1 MINSGS
7 LFSKKK
13 RNKYL
18 IKNAY
23 HYDEILWLKEKIS
36 KDINFTSDI
45 RSKSLLEKNHFTS
58 HYLFYLDKSNLKKEI
73 KIFVDKNN
81 IKLFSFVKNNS
92 RNFFYEII
100 SDCKEILHSK
110 NFKKKR
116 RNFLVSDQFI
126 TREIFKLDLTN
137 KKCEIE

>member
-1 MINSGS
+1 M
-7 LFSKKK
+7 
-13 RNKYL
+13 
-18 IKNAY
+18 
-23 HYDEILWLKEKIS
+23 
-36 KDINFTSDI
+36 
-45 RSKSLLEKNHFTS
+45 
-58 HYLFYLDKSNLKKEI
+58 FYLDKSNLKKEI

-116 RNFLVSDQFI
+116 RNFLASDQFI